1 MSTQTWELRASI
13 GHFKEFSRVILRRVR
28 VASRLKE
35 QNARD
40 DGIYGVFSRRVFVK
54 VKCKVAIVTGA
65 SSGIGLATA
74 RLLSR
79 MSAKVALV
87 SRSSRL
93 EELSREMPGSV
104 AIRADLSRESEV
116 EAVVGRVVGEFSG
129 IDILVNCAGRGY
141 DSSVA
146 DVDTERARSCIFM
159 IDVFAPVLAT
169 KLVVPVMRERGGG
182 AIVNVSSGTALM
194 RQPGQS
200 LYSSLK
206 RALAEVSLVTG
217 MELEGDGIIVTV
229 VYPYVTLTNFERNMV
244 KYDASTGLT
253 GTEKG
258 AGEAPEGLPHPPDS
272 AEYVALKIIEG
283 IESGEAEVFA
293 HDWRRHY

>member
-1 MSTQTWELRASI
+1 M
-13 GHFKEFSRVILRRVR
+13 
-28 VASRLKE
+28 
-35 QNARD
+35 
-40 DGIYGVFSRRVFVK
+40 K
-54 VKCKVAIVTGA
+54 VKGKVAIVTGA

-79 MSAKVALV
+79 MGARVALV
-87 SRSSRL
+87 SRSSKL

-116 EAVVGRVVGEFSG
+116 EAMVGRVVGEFSG

-141 DSSVA
+141 DSPVA
-146 DVDTERARSCIFM
+146 DVDTEVFRCIFM
-159 IDVFAPVLAT
+159 LDVLAPVLAT

-194 RQPGQS
+194 RLPGQS

-206 RALAEVSLVTG
+206 RALAEVSLVAG

-229 VYPYVTLTNFERNMV
+229 VYPYVTLTNFERNTV

-253 GTEKG
+253 GTEEG

-293 HDWRRHY
+293 HDGMRHY